1 MERRRLVVHGRVQG
15 VGFRASLAWEADKQ
29 GISGWVRNRRD
40 GTVEALFCEECTHR
54 MLCSA
59 GSPTTIRTSAARK
72 DGRSR
77 TWVRL
82 GPHLTI
88 LHRSTLFVEGHR
100 V

>member
-1 MERRRLVVHGRVQG
+1 
-15 VGFRASLAWEADKQ
+15 
-29 GISGWVRNRRD
+29 
-40 GTVEALFCEECTHR
+40 